1 MKKSKRR
8 KKRLLNRILKKI
20 FDLGVFVL
28 VVLIITFLLSK
39 YVVERIAV
47 HNYSMEPTLKSE
59 SGILIDK
66 ISYKFH
72 DPQRFDIV
80 VFRQK
85 NTGDELIKRVI
96 ALPHET
102 VQIVDGSFIVD
113 GIKIVD
119 IEGLDEPVYAGMA
132 SEPVILSE
140 GEYFVIGDNRKESID
155 SRYEEIGLVT
165 DTRIMGKAFLQL
177 LPLKDFKF
185 L

>member
-1 MKKSKRR
+1 MKKTKKI

-28 VVLIITFLLSK
+28 VVLVITLLLSK
-39 YVVERIAV
+39 YVVERIVV
-47 HNYSMEPTLKSE
+47 HNYSMEPTLMSE
-59 SGILIDK
+59 SSILIDK
-66 ISYKFH
+66 ISYRFSNPK
-72 DPQRFDIV
+72 RFDII
-80 VFRQK
+80 VFKQK

-102 VQIVDGSFIVD
+102 VQIVDGSFVVN
-113 GIKIVD
+113 GNKIAD
-119 IEGLDEPVYAGMA
+119 IEGLDSPDYAGTA
-132 SEPVILSE
+132 SEVIFLSE

-165 DTRIMGKAFLQL
+165 DTRIIGKAFFQL
-177 LPLKDFKF
+177 LPIKDFKF